1 MSAPQVGDALPADT
15 TFSYVPY
22 SPENADFKACGMP
35 VPYNASKEW
44 ANKKV
49 VLFSVP
55 GAFTPTCS
63 VSHLPGYQA
72 ALPELKAKGVDI
84 VAVVASNDPWVMS
97 AWAKASG
104 VKDDSILFLS
114 DTDTKLASTWGWA
127 AGGRTGRWAVVLE
140 NGKITYAGKEEGQ
153 GVTVSS
159 AEAVLAKL

>member
-1 MSAPQVGDALPADT
+1 MSAPQVRDALPANT
-15 TFSYVPY
+15 TFAHVPY

-72 ALPELKAKGVDI
+72 ALPALKAKGVDI

-114 DTDTKLASTWGWA
+114 DTDTTLASAWGFA
-127 AGGRTGRWAVVLE
+127 AGGRTGRWAVVID
-140 NGKITYAGKEEGQ
+140 NGKLAYVGKEEGQ
-153 GVTVSS
+153 GVTVSG